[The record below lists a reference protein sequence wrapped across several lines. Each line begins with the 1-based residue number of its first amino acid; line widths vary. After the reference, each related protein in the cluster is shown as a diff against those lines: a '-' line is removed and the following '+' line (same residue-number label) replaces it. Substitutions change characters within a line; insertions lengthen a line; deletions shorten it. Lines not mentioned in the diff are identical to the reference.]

1 MNFLFHAFPV
11 SCMPSCV
18 LSWICCFMHSRSHV
32 CHHVSF
38 QLGSVVCVPSLAW
51 AGHIKLINRRAR
63 TRKCDKLCENAVEQV
78 QNGKR
83 RRKMRYLSWSTRVC
97 LNNSATARPICP
109 IPAAE
114 MWHLLQPF
122 AICLQLFFN
131 FKVLHFFEDSGLL
144 WVIRRALHNLSLF
157 VWPFLR
163 ENLTF
168 GAHYCPIFE
177 TYDVWYV
184 NSHGGQFFESFVKS
198 GRAKLA

>member
-1 MNFLFHAFPV
+1 MSWISCFVHFLF
-11 SCMPSCV
+11 
-18 LSWICCFMHSRSHV
+18 HV

-122 AICLQLFFN
+122 AICLQLFFQLQS
-131 FKVLHFFEDSGLL
+131 FALLKTLARCEWSAELCAICLYLFDHFSGKTWHSEHITVRYLK
-144 WVIRRALHNLSLF
+144 RM
-157 VWPFLR
+157 
-163 ENLTF
+163 
-168 GAHYCPIFE
+168 
-177 TYDVWYV
+177 TYDM
-184 NSHGGQFFESFVKS
+184 
-198 GRAKLA
+198 